1 MDDSKVAALLE
12 DIRSQFRVF
21 GDGLQMLNEKI
32 DAQGQKLSNKIDSLD
47 QRVTSMDNRMI
58 SFDHRVK
65 SMDNRLTSLD
75 QLVASMDNRM
85 ISLDQRV
92 ISLEVSNSNEHR
104 LILQM
109 LKELSE
115 EQQKLKR
122 AK

>member
-32 DAQGQKLSNKIDSLD
+32 DAQGQKLSDKIDSWDHRVKSMD
-47 QRVTSMDNRMI
+47 QRVTSMDNR
-58 SFDHRVK
+58 
-65 SMDNRLTSLD
+65 LTS
-75 QLVASMDNRM
+75 V
-85 ISLDQRV
+85 DQRV

-104 LILQM
+104 LILHM

-115 EQQKLKR
+115 EQQKLKH

>member
-12 DIRSQFRVF
+12 DIRSQFRVL

-32 DAQGQKLSNKIDSLD
+32 DAQGQKFSDKID
-47 QRVTSMDNRMI
+47 
-58 SFDHRVK
+58 
-65 SMDNRLTSLD
+65 
-75 QLVASMDNRM
+75 
-85 ISLDQRV
+85 SLDQRV

-104 LILQM
+104 LILHM